1 VIVEPTATLREVWE
15 AHADEWTE
23 WARRPGHDSYWRFHR
38 DAFLALVPAPGRL
51 TLDVGCG
58 EGRVARD
65 LAALGHRVLVLDPTA
80 TLPRRA
86 AEAGGGLLGVL
97 RADGAHLPLA
107 DAAAVL
113 VVAFMTLQGTD
124 DMPGAVREFGR
135 VLRPGGRLC
144 IAVEHPINSAGAFT
158 SREPDAE
165 FAMSGD
171 YFEPR
176 RAEAAVVRDGLTMTF
191 DGWHWPL
198 EDYFRAL
205 EGAGLRTD
213 ALTEPRAGN
222 GGRWDRVPLF
232 LDLRAVRP

>member
-1 VIVEPTATLREVWE
+1 VEPTVTLREAWE
-15 AHADEWTE
+15 THADEWTE

-51 TLDVGCG
+51 TVDVGYG

-65 LAALGHRVLVLDPTA
+65 LAALGHHVLALDPTP
-80 TLPRRA
+80 TLSRRA
-86 AEAGGGLLGVL
+86 SEGGGVLLGVL
-97 RADGAHLPLA
+97 RADGAHLPLPD
-107 DAAAVL
+107 DAVDL
-113 VVAFMTLQGTD
+113 VVAFMSLQD
-124 DMPGAVREFGR
+124 MDEMPGAVREFGR

-144 IAVEHPINSAGAFT
+144 VAVEHPINSAGAFT

-165 FAMSGD
+165 FAMAGD

-176 RAEAAVVRDGLTMTF
+176 RAALTAVRDGLRMTF
-191 DGWHWPL
+191 DGWHWAL

-205 EGAGLRTD
+205 EDAGLLTE
-213 ALTEPRAGN
+213 AVTEPRLGN